1 MPKDSRY
8 RNAQKL
14 ILAGLIKNLSDLLDA
29 IDKTP
34 LARDIYT
41 SPERFNKLILKP
53 ELFTFEDC
61 FKIAVLLEVDEKKIV
76 EIVYDSWKAK
86 QKPRKVR

>member
-14 ILAGLIKNLSDLLDA
+14 ILAGLIKNLPELLDA

-34 LARDIYT
+34 LAKSIHT
-41 SPERFNKLILKP
+41 SPERFNKLIHAP
-53 ELFTFEDC
+53 ELFKFEDC
-61 FKIAVLLEVDEKKIV
+61 YAIAKLLEVDEASIIAIV
-76 EIVYDSWKAK
+76 HETWKGK
-86 QKPRKVR
+86 QKGKRK